1 MERSH
6 ALTGPP
12 TVRCHKKPPVGRI
25 LQRIEERRTLASFI
39 AIRILPKFEL
49 GSHLIMIRWPEFI
62 RLATNVASFPTTV
75 TNFESAL
82 RSNSV
87 ITEVRSCSVD
97 DLSRQK
103 PSGEIKLDAMTPE
116 SAARSE
122 ITRSSTTCRGR
133 EGSSDFRINRSSH
146 NIAQT
151 ASVIAIE
158 FPNYL

>member
-25 LQRIEERRTLASFI
+25 LQKIEDRRAHASSI

-49 GSHLIMIRWPEFI
+49 GSHLIMTRWPVFI
-62 RLATNVASFPTTV
+62 RLATSVASFPTIV

-87 ITEVRSCSVD
+87 ITEVRSWSEE

-103 PSGEIKLDAMTPE
+103 PSGEIKLDAITPE

-133 EGSSDFRINRSSH
+133 EGSSDYRIDRSSH
-146 NIAQT
+146 YIA
-151 ASVIAIE
+151 
-158 FPNYL
+158 